1 MEALR
6 LFPSTS
12 IAALRQFVPWQ
23 RPERSRLFVDYLV
36 IAGGASGRILNAGS
50 NQSGGGGGAGGY
62 KTSMRGELNG
72 GGFPA
77 TPPLTLYKGIEYTIT
92 VGAGGAAGTGGNVT
106 NNGNPSRITQPLL
119 GNSIITGT
127 QGGQALSA
135 TGVNVLNG
143 GGGASQTNQS
153 AGGDATGSDSDMY
166 RGGSGFTTS
175 TLANIAAGGG
185 GGAGA
190 VGGAASAG
198 VGGNGGAGRASS
210 ITGTSVTRA
219 GGGGGSRN
227 ATGSQGTGGSGGGG
241 AAAFGVSATAGTANT
256 GSGGGGTTANN
267 TIYTS
272 GAGGSG
278 IIILR
283 YPTMYPPAQAT
294 TGSPTITTVSGYR
307 IYEFTGSGSITF

>member
-6 LFPSTS
+6 LFPSTT

-23 RPERSRLFVDYLV
+23 RPERSRLFVDYLI
-36 IAGGASGRILNAGS
+36 IAGGGSGRIITSGG
-50 NQSGGGGGAGGY
+50 NQGAGGGGAGGY
-62 KTSMRGELNG
+62 KTSMRGELAG

-77 TPPLTLYKGIEYTIT
+77 TPPLTLYKGLTYTVT
-92 VGAGGAAGTGGNVT
+92 VGAGGAAGVSGNIA
-106 NNGNPSRITQPLL
+106 NNGTQSRISQSLAF
-119 GNSIITGT
+119 GDNIFGT
-127 QGGQALSA
+127 LGGQGIAANA
-135 TGVNVLNG
+135 TSTLNG
-143 GGGASQTNQS
+143 GGGASTIGQS
-153 AGGDATGSDSDMY
+153 AGGDATGANSDMY
-166 RGGSGFTTS
+166 RGGSGFTTA
-175 TLANIAAGGG
+175 TVVNIAGGGG

-210 ITGTSVTRA
+210 ITGSSVTRA

-227 ATGSQGTGGSGGGG
+227 AAGGQGTGGTGGGG

-256 GSGGGGTTANN
+256 GSGGGGAEALFTTFS
-267 TIYTS
+267 S

-278 IIILR
+278 IVILR
-283 YPTMYPPAQAT
+283 HPAMYPLATT

-307 IYEFTGSGSITF
+307 IYEFTGTGSILF